1 MKQKKMRALNL
12 KIKPPYFISF
22 EGGEGAG
29 KTTLINKLK
38 DIFETQGYSVVLTRE
53 PGGSLLGDTIRN
65 LVLHRDKKIKMSSKA
80 ELLLFLSAR
89 AQHVEE
95 VIKPALD
102 AGKIVLCDRFHDSSV
117 AYQGYARG
125 LGAKEVEALCL
136 FATDGIVP
144 NLTFFLD
151 LDPKEGLARAAGDR
165 EPDLFE
171 EQKIDFHTL
180 VRDAFADI
188 AAQNPARVKVI
199 DASKTPENVLTQV
212 IEIIK

>member
-1 MKQKKMRALNL
+1 MKLKKTRDLNL

-38 DIFETQGYSVVLTRE
+38 DTLENQGYSVILTRE
-53 PGGSLLGDTIRN
+53 PGGSLLGDAIRD
-65 LVLHRDKKIKMSSKA
+65 LVLHRDKKMKMSSKA
-80 ELLLFLSAR
+80 ELLLFLSSR

-102 AGKIVLCDRFHDSSV
+102 AGKIVLCDRFYDSSV

-125 LGAKEVEALCL
+125 LGAKEVEDLCL
-136 FATDGIVP
+136 FATSGLVP
-144 NLTFFLD
+144 DLTFYLD
-151 LDPKEGLARAAGDR
+151 LDPQEGLKRAASDR

-171 EQKIDFHTL
+171 EQKLDFHAQ
-180 VRDAFADI
+180 VRAAFKEI
-188 AAQNPARVKVI
+188 AVQNQARIKVI

-212 IEIIK
+212 FEYI

>member
-1 MKQKKMRALNL
+1 MRDLNL

-38 DIFETQGYSVVLTRE
+38 DTLENQGYSVILTRE
-53 PGGSLLGDTIRN
+53 PGGSLLGDAIRD
-65 LVLHRDKKIKMSSKA
+65 LVLHRDKKMKMCSKA

-95 VIKPALD
+95 VIKPALE
-102 AGKIVLCDRFHDSSV
+102 AGKIVLCDRFYDSSI

-125 LGAKEVEALCL
+125 LGAKEVEDLCL
-136 FATDGIVP
+136 FATSGLVP
-144 NLTFFLD
+144 DLTFYLD
-151 LDPKEGLARAAGDR
+151 LDPKEGLSRAASDR

-171 EQKIDFHTL
+171 EQKLDFHAK
-180 VRDAFADI
+180 VRAAFKEI
-188 AAQNPARVKVI
+188 AVQNQARIKVI

-212 IEIIK
+212 LENI

>member
-1 MKQKKMRALNL
+1 MRALNL

-38 DIFETQGYSVVLTRE
+38 NILENQGYSVILTRE
-53 PGGSLLGDTIRN
+53 PGGSLLGDAIRD
-65 LVLHRDKKIKMSSKA
+65 LVLHRDKKMKMGSKA

-95 VIKPALD
+95 VIKPALE
-102 AGKIVLCDRFHDSSV
+102 AGKIVLCDRFYDSSI

-125 LGAKEVEALCL
+125 LGPKEVEDLCL
-136 FATDGIVP
+136 FATSGLVP
-144 NLTFFLD
+144 DLTFYLD
-151 LDPKEGLARAAGDR
+151 LDPKEGLNRAANDR

-171 EQKIDFHTL
+171 EQQLDFHTK
-180 VRDAFADI
+180 VRAAFKEI
-188 AAQNPARVKVI
+188 AALNQARIKVI

-212 IEIIK
+212 LESI

>member
-1 MKQKKMRALNL
+1 MRALNL

-38 DIFETQGYSVVLTRE
+38 DTLENQGYSVILTRE
-53 PGGSLLGDTIRN
+53 PGGSLLGDAIRD
-65 LVLHRDKKIKMSSKA
+65 LVLHRDKKMKMGSKA

-102 AGKIVLCDRFHDSSV
+102 SGKIVLCDRFYDSSV

-125 LGAKEVEALCL
+125 LGPKEVEDLCL
-136 FATDGIVP
+136 FATSGLVP
-144 NLTFFLD
+144 DLTFYLD
-151 LDPKEGLARAAGDR
+151 LDPKEGLLRAASDR

-171 EQKIDFHTL
+171 EQKLEFHAQ
-180 VRDAFADI
+180 VRAAFKEI
-188 AAQNPARVKVI
+188 AVKNQARIKVI

-212 IEIIK
+212 LENI

>member
-1 MKQKKMRALNL
+1 MNL

-38 DIFETQGYSVVLTRE
+38 SIFESQGYSVILTRE
-53 PGGSLLGDTIRN
+53 PGGSLLGDVIRN
-65 LVLHRDKKIKMSSKA
+65 LVLHRDKKIKMSSRA

-95 VIKPALD
+95 VIKPALS
-102 AGKIVLCDRFHDSSV
+102 AGQIVLCDRFYDSSV

-125 LGAKEVEALCL
+125 LGPKEVEDLCL
-136 FATDGIVP
+136 FATDGIIP

-151 LDPKEGLARAAGDR
+151 LDPKEGLKRAACDR

-171 EQKIDFHTL
+171 EQKIDFHRL

-188 AAQNPARVKVI
+188 AIRNPARVKVI
-199 DASKTPENVLTQV
+199 DASKTPENVLLQV
-212 IEIIK
+212 LEIIK